1 MLASDCH
8 CVPRMHTSQQC
19 GPQGRRGEIVS
30 FQARQ
35 GDVFIEAV
43 ATLPEGAIDVPRDE
57 RGRLILAAG
66 ENTGH
71 AHAIVDRAA
80 TLYDLPGQ
88 PDRWLVIRPSGT
100 TVDGGSVVL
109 GHEEHARIVLEP
121 AIYRVRHQREYSP
134 TEIRRV
140 AD

>member
-1 MLASDCH
+1 MRPAGARDK
-8 CVPRMHTSQQC
+8 
-19 GPQGRRGEIVS
+19 IVS

-35 GDVFIEAV
+35 GDVFIEAA
-43 ATLPEGAIDVPRDE
+43 ATLPEGAVEVPRDG
-57 RGRLILAAG
+57 RGRVILALG
-66 ENTGH
+66 EQTGH
-71 AHAIVDRAA
+71 AHAIADRAA
-80 TLYDLPGQ
+80 TLYAVPGQ

-134 TEIRRV
+134 SEIRRV